1 MDKKEKQL
9 LHLTQMIVEHYWQK
23 DLKPLLENIHPDI
36 FLIGPM
42 ERDYIHGRKAFV
54 AAMQRN
60 QSEMPVVQL
69 DDEHYEAVVVMP
81 DLCVVACRYRC
92 FTTPDSGLVLSER
105 QRGTY
110 VWVREG
116 DHFLIRHL
124 HVSSTLHIQDDDEN
138 FPIRAGRETYLY
150 MENLIDRK
158 SVMKPINVRD
168 SNGIV
173 YVLDPDDILAVTA
186 DRNYTII
193 TRADEQK
200 DVRCRMSFTAMME
213 ALPPIFL
220 RVSRS
225 MAVNIHY
232 IDHLERTQICL
243 VNRACYP
250 IPQRRYNEI
259 RERLD
264 RMNRQGL

>member
-1 MDKKEKQL
+1 
-9 LHLTQMIVEHYWQK
+9 
-23 DLKPLLENIHPDI
+23 
-36 FLIGPM
+36 
-42 ERDYIHGRKAFV
+42 
-54 AAMQRN
+54 
-60 QSEMPVVQL
+60 
-69 DDEHYEAVVVMP
+69 
-81 DLCVVACRYRC
+81 
-92 FTTPDSGLVLSER
+92 
-105 QRGTY
+105 
-110 VWVREG
+110 
-116 DHFLIRHL
+116 
-124 HVSSTLHIQDDDEN
+124 
-138 FPIRAGRETYLY
+138 

-158 SVMKPINVRD
+158 SAMKPINVRD
-168 SNGIV
+168 PSGIV

-259 RERLD
+259 REHLD